1 MSPEPA
7 VRRIWAAGGGV
18 YRRRDSRIEV
28 VLVAR
33 PRERL
38 WALPKG
44 KPESGETIA
53 QTALREVEKE
63 TGLDVDL
70 DGPEPIG
77 SIRYSYLLGEEGVR
91 VDKIVHHFLMQPRG
105 GDLAGH
111 DHEYDLVDWYDAHEA
126 CKRMTF
132 PNERA
137 IVAQALEALA
147 GSGAAT

>member
-7 VRRIWAAGGGV
+7 VRRVWAAGGV
-18 YRRRDSRIEV
+18 VHRRRDSRIEV

-44 KPESGETIA
+44 KPEAGETIT
-53 QTALREVEKE
+53 QTALREVAEE

-70 DGPEPIG
+70 DGLEPIG
-77 SIRYSYLLGEEGVR
+77 SIRYSYFLGEEGVR

-105 GDLAGH
+105 GDVASH
-111 DHEYDLVDWYDAHEA
+111 DHEYDLGDWYDAHEA
-126 CKRMTF
+126 CRRMTF

-137 IVAQALEALA
+137 IVEHALEALA